1 MLTVVPDPSDRDE
14 PGQTGAS
21 SSLIDEIVREGA
33 RRMLAE
39 ALQAEVDAYIAQF
52 TDQRD
57 ERGRRLVVRN
67 GHHQARQV
75 LTSAGAIEVKAPRV
89 NDKRVDPVTGERK
102 RFASAIL
109 PPWCR
114 KTPKLT
120 EVLPLLYL
128 HGLSSGDFVPA
139 LGQFLGSSA
148 GLSASVITKLTEQWK
163 AEQRVFAERDLSG
176 VDYVYL
182 WADGVHVNIRLEEH
196 KLCLLVMIGVRA
208 DGRKELVAL
217 ADGYRE
223 SSGSWADLLR
233 DCARRGMRAPVLA
246 VGDGALGF
254 WAALRKVFPE
264 AREQRCWFHK
274 IANVLAALPKSAHP
288 GAKKALAEI
297 WNAEDKDHAFAAVK
311 AFEAAYGAKFGKAVA
326 KVTDDIDELLA
337 FYDFP
342 AEHWIHLRTTNP
354 IESTFAT
361 VRHRTKVTK
370 GPGSR
375 AAGLAM
381 AFKLI
386 ESAQARWRAVNAPHL
401 VALVRAGATFTG
413 GRLVERPED
422 PQPADAATGQAA

>member
-1 MLTVVPDPSDRDE
+1 L
-14 PGQTGAS
+14 
-21 SSLIDEIVREGA
+21 LIDEIVREGA

-52 TDQRD
+52 SDERD
-57 ERGRRLVVRN
+57 ARGRRLVVRN
-67 GHHQARQV
+67 GCHQPREV
-75 LTSAGAIEVKAPRV
+75 LTSAGAVEVVAPRV
-89 NDKRVDPVTGERK
+89 NDRRVDPDTGQRA

-114 KTPKLT
+114 KTPKIT

-128 HGLSSGDFVPA
+128 HGLSTGDFVPA
-139 LGQFLGSSA
+139 LGQFLGSTA
-148 GLSASVITKLTEQWK
+148 GLSAPVITKLTETWK
-163 AEQRVFAERDLSG
+163 AEQRAYAARELSE

-182 WADGVHVNIRLEEH
+182 WADGIHVNVRLEEH
-196 KLCLLVMIGVRA
+196 KLCLLVVIGVRA

-223 SSGSWADLLR
+223 SVESWADLLR
-233 DCARRGMRAPVLA
+233 DCARRGMSAPVLA

-254 WAALRKVFPE
+254 WGALREVFPQ
-264 AREQRCWFHK
+264 ARGQRCWFHK
-274 IANVLAALPKSAHP
+274 IANILGALPKSAHP
-288 GAKKALAEI
+288 GAKKALAEV
-297 WNAEDKDHAFAAVK
+297 WNAEDRRHALDAAK
-311 AFEAAYGAKFGKAVA
+311 AFDATYGSKFPKAVA
-326 KVTDDIDELLA
+326 KLTNDLDELLA
-337 FYDFP
+337 FYDYP

-361 VRHRTKVTK
+361 VRHRTKITR

-386 ESAQARWRAVNAPHL
+386 AAAQDRWRAVNGPHL
-401 VALVRAGATFTG
+401 VALVRAGATFING
-413 GRLVERPED
+413 KLVERPDET
-422 PQPADAATGQAA
+422 PQPEAA